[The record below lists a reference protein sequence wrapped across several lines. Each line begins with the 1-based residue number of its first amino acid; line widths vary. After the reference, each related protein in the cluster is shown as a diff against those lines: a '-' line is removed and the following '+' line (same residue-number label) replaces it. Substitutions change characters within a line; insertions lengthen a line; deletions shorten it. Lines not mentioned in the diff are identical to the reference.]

1 MKSNIFPK
9 HIIIIIS
16 ILLSAAVCF
25 SMYVVNAQE
34 TEEIEDTE
42 INIKSF
48 APRDQNG
55 GVADFL
61 ITLSKPIVDDDQ
73 LFTELP
79 KDAIKTTPSLELK
92 VRWMAHNQVGI
103 FLDGTLAPSIDYVF
117 EIATKLIQSS
127 DLVLTG
133 KRKFTYSTAS
143 FKVESAVIEFR
154 YDKDLKKAKG
164 FGNVTFNYP
173 VSIAGLGEF
182 LTILSGRGDEIPYV
196 FQEQSPITKTVLIE
210 FGDILP
216 LLEGQ
221 FLQVKIGKGLKCIGT
236 EIGLKETSA
245 APIQLANIK
254 QLQVSRADFLQRE
267 GIHFI
272 RLSFSSHIT
281 LEMFQDHISIEP
293 SLPFKLAANHQQLE
307 IYADFKFR
315 SEYTVNIKRGVAAA
329 DGSILRNTFV
339 RRLNVPDLYPR
350 IRFTDESFFMPRKG
364 ALELNIG
371 TTNIEQI
378 GFGIAKIYSD
388 KLPMLIE
395 QGELKI
401 EPSLNEEVTTTLS
414 LKDYLTNEHAG
425 MFKVVVHSDR
435 GRKGYAEQ
443 LVVITDLGIVA
454 KRIDKE
460 LSVWVNSLDSLEP
473 IQKAKVQ
480 LVNNRDKKTLL
491 TGETDDAGFA
501 KLILEEEMLK
511 DNPQFMLT
519 VTKDNDFSLLQLQRH
534 QLSTY
539 GFSIGGIA
547 YLRDGHE
554 AFVYTERGVYRPGE
568 TVNLIGIVRGKNNE
582 VPESL
587 PLRIDIM
594 APYNSKLREI
604 QQQTDEDGVC
614 EIQIPIPAYAPT
626 GWYSA
631 NMWSDEKQI
640 GTASF
645 QVEEFVPDRMKVLL
659 TADKDSYM
667 LGDEV
672 NLEVNAEN
680 LFGTPAVGRNVS
692 ANYYLSSTSF
702 DPPEKWRSFNFY
714 DATRTFSH
722 QQVQLDTTVTDIDG
736 KVEYQFTLPEDL
748 KPPSALNAYVSTTVQ
763 ELGGRAVSA
772 SKRLTVHPY
781 SHYVGIKRPKQ
792 GTVKRNEEV
801 TFNYIVID
809 PEDNVNAGRT
819 LKVTFSAI
827 ERSHHWRTRS
837 EPTVTELESYTVES
851 EDEIADFS
859 FTPVAYGVHRV
870 EVEDVDGGAKVST
883 QFYVTEWGGVS
894 WSKEN
899 PNTLDMTLDKDT
911 YRTGDKAKLTIKA
924 PFSGKVLLTIER
936 EKVLSFQTVMID
948 EDTATLTIPVQDDYA
963 PNVYLSA
970 MLIRSTT
977 SLGKDVPAR
986 AFGVVPLKF
995 DAKQHQLKVEMDTPE
1010 QIRPNSEVEIKFKVQ
1025 SERKGQ
1031 SYRIAIAAVDEGIL
1045 QLTSYQTPKPHNRF
1059 YQQRRLDTVS
1069 YEFYNAIT
1077 KDDRFPIKP
1086 IESLADL
1093 MNVEITVMEKAS
1105 ARGQLMREE
1114 RLVES
1119 LELAADSAG
1128 EIANFS
1134 RRARGLGLAR
1144 QSVLSTVSAKL
1155 ESRLNTDSVV
1165 RVSSVALW
1173 SGITT
1178 TDAEGNGSVRFKV
1191 PQFNGTLRVMA
1202 VAFSGADYG
1211 SATEKIQVRD
1221 PVVLTPTF
1229 PRFLTGGDRVRIP
1242 VSIYNSTGDTGTF
1255 TVKLK
1260 GTGPVQLLTG
1270 NGSINHLVFA
1280 KEDTLEKHT
1289 QIASGKEGQIY
1300 FDVVTHDAVGIA
1312 EFNLSASGNGED
1324 IQFAPMRLPVR
1335 SAAPPVTK
1343 TGQGVVRDGE
1353 PADFIFPSNLRAETS
1368 EFMLTVS
1375 PLPSV
1380 RFANGLR
1387 YLARYPHGCL
1397 EQTTSRVFP
1406 LLYLSDL
1413 ARIVEPELAE
1423 EGKIDEYINAGI
1435 TKLED
1440 MLLPD
1445 HSFAY
1450 WQGRSHINNWSS
1462 IYASHFLVEA
1472 RKAGYKVSDNVYNRM
1487 LEGLRQ
1493 QARRGGSI
1501 NAPNEKSDR
1510 YLLARAAYACYV
1522 LAAAHQPEKSVMHYL
1537 RNNRLTELNV
1547 YSQVQL
1553 AGAFALSG
1561 DVKTAL
1567 SMLPEEIVL
1576 DDKETRDSGRN
1587 FDSSIRAKA
1596 IILDVLVEIKED
1608 HPAITK
1614 LVESLTEAAAKG
1626 QRWANTQE
1634 NAFALLA
1641 LGKFLHKRPNQKYTG
1656 TLTRNGAHFA
1666 NFDSTSARHTGSD
1679 WDGEKVEIA
1688 VKGEGTCYYYWEA
1701 FGISRDSYIE
1711 EYGRE
1716 LQLTRR
1722 YLTPDGSRVK
1732 NNFKQGELVIAEI
1745 TVEALTSRLEN
1756 VAVVDMLPAGFEIEN
1771 PRLVTREGA
1780 STANREGYRPSYVDI
1795 RDDRLIF
1802 YGTFQLRRQERFYY
1816 ALRAVTEGTFTVPP
1830 VSAEAMYDPT
1840 KSAVASMGTIQIVK

>member
-1 MKSNIFPK
+1 MKSNFFPK
-9 HIIIIIS
+9 HIIIIIAA
-16 ILLSAAVCF
+16 LLSTTVCF
-25 SMYVVNAQE
+25 SMYVASAQE
-34 TEEIEDTE
+34 TEESE
-42 INIKSF
+42 ISIKSF
-48 APRDQNG
+48 APRDKNG
-55 GVADFL
+55 DVADFL
-61 ITLSKPIVDDDQ
+61 ITLSKTIADEKL

-79 KDAIKTTPSLELK
+79 KDAIKTTPSLEIK
-92 VRWMAHNQVGI
+92 ARWMAHNQIGI
-103 FLDGTLAPSIDYVF
+103 FLEGTLAPSVDYTF
-117 EIATKLIQSS
+117 EISTKLDPS
-127 DLVLTG
+127 DKLVLTG
-133 KRKFTYSTAS
+133 KREFIYSTAP
-143 FKVESAVIEFR
+143 FKVESSVIEFR

-164 FGNVTFNYP
+164 YGNVTFNYP
-173 VSIAGLGEF
+173 VSIAGLEEF
-182 LTILSGRGDEIPYV
+182 LLILSGRGDEIPYV
-196 FQEQSPITKTVLIE
+196 FQKQSPITKSVLIE
-210 FGDILP
+210 FDDILP

-236 EIGLKETSA
+236 EIGLKAASA

-254 QLQVSRADFLQRE
+254 ELRVNRADFLQRN

-272 RLSFSSHIT
+272 RFNFSSPIT
-281 LEMFQDHISIEP
+281 IEMFQDHISMEP

-315 SEYTVNIKRGVAAA
+315 SEYTVNIKRGVASA

-339 RRLNVPDLYPR
+339 RRLNVPDLHPR
-350 IRFTDESFFMPRKG
+350 IRFIDESFFMPRKG
-364 ALELNIG
+364 ALELNLG
-371 TTNIEQI
+371 TTNVEQI

-388 KLPMLIE
+388 KLPMLIQ

-401 EPSLNEEVTTTLS
+401 EPRLNEEVTTTLS
-414 LKDYLTNEHAG
+414 LKDYLTDEHAG

-435 GRKGYAEQ
+435 GRRGYTEQ

-460 LSVWVNSLDSLEP
+460 LWVWVNSLDSLDP
-473 IQKAKVQ
+473 IQKAKVE
-480 LVNNRDKKTLL
+480 LINKRDKKALL

-501 KLILEEEMLK
+501 KLTLEEDMLK
-511 DNPQFMLT
+511 DNPQFLLT
-519 VTKDNDFSLLQLQRH
+519 VTKDNDFSLLQLDRH
-534 QLSTY
+534 QLSTH

-582 VPESL
+582 VPASL

-604 QQQTDEDGVC
+604 QKQTDNDGVC
-614 EIQIPIPAYAPT
+614 EVQIPIPAYAPT
-626 GWYSA
+626 GWYA
-631 NMWSDEKQI
+631 AKMWSDEKQI
-640 GTASF
+640 GTAHF
-645 QVEEFVPDRMKVLL
+645 QVEEFVPDRMKVTV
-659 TADKDSYM
+659 TADKDTYM

-672 NLEVNAEN
+672 NIEVNAEN

-692 ANYYLSSTSF
+692 ANYYLSSTTF
-702 DPPEKWRSFNFY
+702 DPPEKWRTFNFY

-722 QQVQLDTTVTDIDG
+722 QRVQLDTAVTDIDG

-748 KPPSALNAYVSTTVQ
+748 KPPSALNANISTTVQ

-781 SHYVGIKRPKQ
+781 SHYVGIKRTKT
-792 GTVKRNEEV
+792 GTVKRNEET

-809 PEDNVNAGRT
+809 PEGNVDAGRT
-819 LKVTFSAI
+819 LKVTISAI
-827 ERSHHWRTRS
+827 ERPHHWRTQRES
-837 EPTVTELESYTVES
+837 TVTELESYTVQS
-851 EDEIADFS
+851 EDEVADFS

-870 EVEDVDGGAKVST
+870 EVEDVEGGAKVST
-883 QFYVTEWGGVS
+883 QFYVAEWGGVS

-899 PNTLDMTLDKDT
+899 PNTLDMTLDKAT
-911 YRTGDKAKLTIKA
+911 YRPGEKAKLEIKA

-936 EKVLSFQTVMID
+936 EKVLSFQTVMI
-948 EDTATLTIPVQDDYA
+948 EANSATLTIPVQDNYG

-986 AFGVVPLKF
+986 AFGVVPLKL
-995 DAKQHQLKVEMDTPE
+995 DAKQHELKVEMNTPE
-1010 QIRPNSEVEIKFKVQ
+1010 QIRPNQNVEIKFRVQ
-1025 SERKGQ
+1025 GERKEQ
-1031 SYRIAIAAVDEGIL
+1031 PYRIAIAAVDEGIL
-1045 QLTSYQTPKPHNRF
+1045 QLTGYQTPKPHNRF
-1059 YQQRRLDTVS
+1059 YQQRRLNTVS
-1069 YEFYNAIT
+1069 YEFYNTIT
-1077 KDDRFPIKP
+1077 KDDQFPIKP

-1105 ARGQLMREE
+1105 TRRQLMSEE

-1119 LELAADSAG
+1119 LEADSAG
-1128 EIANFS
+1128 ANLVFS
-1134 RRARGLGLAR
+1134 RRERGLGLAR
-1144 QSVLSTVSAKL
+1144 QSTLSTVSAKL

-1178 TDAEGNGSVRFKV
+1178 TNAEGNGSVRFKV

-1242 VSIYNSTGDTGTF
+1242 VSIYNSTGNTGTF

-1260 GTGPVQLLTG
+1260 ATGPVQLLTE
-1270 NGSINHLVFA
+1270 NGSINNLVFV

-1289 QIASGKEGQIY
+1289 QIASGKEGQLY
-1300 FDVVTHDAVGIA
+1300 FDVVTHDEIGIA
-1312 EFNLSASGNGED
+1312 EFNLSASGNGEE

-1343 TGQGVVRDGE
+1343 TGHGMVREGE
-1353 PADFIFPSNLRAETS
+1353 SADFIFPSNLRAETS

-1375 PLPSV
+1375 PLPTV

-1387 YLARYPHGCL
+1387 YLVRYPHGCL

-1413 ARIVEPELAE
+1413 ARIVEPELAD

-1445 HSFAY
+1445 HHFAY

-1462 IYASHFLVEA
+1462 VYASHFLVEA

-1501 NAPNEKSDR
+1501 NAPPEKSDR

-1522 LAAAHQPEKSVMHYL
+1522 LAAANQPEKSVMHYL
-1537 RNNRLTELNV
+1537 RNNRLTELNI
-1547 YSQVQL
+1547 YSQFQL

-1561 DVKTAL
+1561 DVETAL
-1567 SMLPEEIVL
+1567 SMLPEEITL
-1576 DDKETRDSGRN
+1576 EDKEVRDSGRN
-1587 FDSSIRAKA
+1587 FDSSIRAQA

-1641 LGKFLHKRPNQKYTG
+1641 LGKFLNKRPNQKYTG

-1679 WDGEKVEIA
+1679 WDGEKIDIT

-1745 TVEALTSRLEN
+1745 TVEALTSNLEN

-1780 STANREGYRPSYVDI
+1780 STANRQGYRPSYVDI
-1795 RDDRLIF
+1795 RDDRLVF

>member
-9 HIIIIIS
+9 HIIIIIAT
-16 ILLSAAVCF
+16 LLSAAVCF

-34 TEEIEDTE
+34 TEETE

-61 ITLSKPIVDDDQ
+61 ITLSKPIVEDDQ

-92 VRWMAHNQVGI
+92 ARWMAHNQIGI
-103 FLDGTLAPSIDYVF
+103 FLDGTLAPSVEYNF
-117 EIATKLIQSS
+117 EIATKLNPSS
-127 DLVLTG
+127 DLAVTG
-133 KRKFTYSTAS
+133 KRKFTHTTAP
-143 FKVESAVIEFR
+143 FKVESSVIEFR

-164 FGNVTFNYP
+164 YGNVTFNYP
-173 VSIAGLGEF
+173 VSIAGLEEF
-182 LTILSGRGDEIPYV
+182 LSILSGRGDEIPYV
-196 FQEQSPITKTVLIE
+196 FQKQNPTTKSVLIE
-210 FGDILP
+210 FDDILP
-216 LLEGQ
+216 LLEGR

-236 EIGLKETSA
+236 EIGLKDTSA

-254 QLQVSRADFLQRE
+254 ELRVSRANYVQRD
-267 GIHFI
+267 GIAFI
-272 RLSFSSHIT
+272 RLNFSSPIT

-315 SEYTVNIKRGVAAA
+315 SEYTLNIKRGVASA

-339 RRLNVPDLYPR
+339 RRLNVPDLHPR
-350 IRFTDESFFMPRKG
+350 IRFIDQSFFMPRKG
-364 ALELNIG
+364 ALELNLG
-371 TTNIEQI
+371 TTNVEQI

-388 KLPMLIE
+388 KLPMLIQ
-395 QGELKI
+395 QGEFKI
-401 EPSLNEEVTTTLS
+401 EPRLNEEVTTTLS
-414 LKDYLTNEHAG
+414 LKDYLTDEHAG

-435 GRKGYAEQ
+435 GRRGYTEQ

-454 KRIDKE
+454 KRINKE
-460 LSVWVNSLDSLEP
+460 LWVWVNSLDSLEP

-480 LVNNRDKKTLL
+480 LINNRDKKTLL
-491 TGETDDAGFA
+491 TGETDDAGFT
-501 KLILEEEMLK
+501 KLTLEEDMLK

-539 GFSIGGIA
+539 GFSTGGIA
-547 YLRDGHE
+547 YLTDGHE

-568 TVNLIGIVRGKNNE
+568 TVNLIGIVRSKNNE
-582 VPESL
+582 VPASL

-604 QQQTDEDGVC
+604 QKQTDKEGVC
-614 EIQIPIPAYAPT
+614 EVQIPIPAYAPT

-640 GTASF
+640 GTAHF
-645 QVEEFVPDRMKVLL
+645 QVEEFVPDRMKVSV
-659 TADKDSYM
+659 TADKDTFM

-692 ANYYLSSTSF
+692 ASYYLSTTSF

-722 QQVQLDTTVTDIDG
+722 QRVQLDTAVTDIEG
-736 KVEYQFTLPEDL
+736 KVEYQFMLPEGL
-748 KPPSALNAYVSTTVQ
+748 KSPAALNANISTTVQ

-781 SHYVGIKRPKQ
+781 SHYVGIKRTKT
-792 GTVKRNEEV
+792 GTVKRNAEA

-809 PEDNVNAGRT
+809 PVGNVDAGRT
-819 LKVTFSAI
+819 LKVTISAI
-827 ERSHHWRTRS
+827 ERPHHWRTQS
-837 EPTVTELESYTVES
+837 EPTVTELESYTVQS
-851 EDEIADFS
+851 EDGIADFS
-859 FTPVAYGVHRV
+859 FTPVAFGVHRV
-870 EVEDVDGGAKVST
+870 EVEDVEGGAKVST
-883 QFYVTEWGGVS
+883 QFYVAEWGGVS

-899 PNTLDMTLDKDT
+899 PNTLDMTLDKAA
-911 YRTGDKAKLTIKA
+911 YRPGEKAKLTIKA

-948 EDTATLTIPVQDDYA
+948 ADTATLTIPVQDDYG

-977 SLGKDVPAR
+977 SLEKDLPAR
-986 AFGVVPLKF
+986 AFGVVPLKL
-995 DAKQHQLKVEMDTPE
+995 DAKQHELTVEMDTPE

-1025 SERKGQ
+1025 GERKGQ
-1031 SYRIAIAAVDEGIL
+1031 PYRIAIAAVDEGIL
-1045 QLTSYQTPKPHNRF
+1045 QLTSYQTPQPHNRF
-1059 YQQRRLDTVS
+1059 YQQRRLNTIS
-1069 YEFYNAIT
+1069 YEFYNTIT
-1077 KDDRFPIKP
+1077 KDDQFPIKP

-1093 MNVEITVMEKAS
+1093 MNVVISEMAKVTEHS
-1105 ARGQLMREE
+1105 QLMREE

-1119 LELAADSAG
+1119 LQADSEVADL
-1128 EIANFS
+1128 AFS
-1134 RRARGLGLAR
+1134 RRERGLGIAR
-1144 QSVLSTVSAKL
+1144 QSALSTVSSKL
-1155 ESRLNTDSVV
+1155 QSRLNTDSVV

-1173 SGITT
+1173 SGLTT
-1178 TDAEGNGSVRFKV
+1178 TDVEGNGSVRFKV

-1202 VAFSGADYG
+1202 VAFSGVDYG

-1229 PRFLTGGDRVRIP
+1229 PRFLTGGDQVRIP
-1242 VSIYNSTGDTGTF
+1242 VSIYNSTGNTGTF

-1260 GTGPVQLLTG
+1260 GTGPVQLLTE
-1270 NGSINHLVFA
+1270 NGPKNHLVFA
-1280 KEDTLEKHT
+1280 KEDSLEKQM
-1289 QIASGKEGQIY
+1289 QIASGKEGQLY
-1300 FDVVTHDAVGIA
+1300 FDVVTHDEIGIA

-1343 TGQGVVRDGE
+1343 TGHGIVREGE

-1387 YLARYPHGCL
+1387 YLVRYPHGCL

-1445 HSFAY
+1445 HNFAY

-1462 IYASHFLVEA
+1462 VYASHFLVEA

-1501 NAPNEKSDR
+1501 NVPHEKSDR

-1522 LAAAHQPEKSVMHYL
+1522 LAAANQPEKSVMHYL

-1547 YSQVQL
+1547 YSQFQL

-1561 DVKTAL
+1561 DVETAL

-1587 FDSSIRAKA
+1587 FDSSIRAQA

-1626 QRWANTQE
+1626 QRWTNTQE

-1641 LGKFLHKRPNQKYTG
+1641 LGKFLNKRPNQKYTG

-1679 WDGEKVEIA
+1679 WDGEKIDIT

-1745 TVEALTSRLEN
+1745 TVEALTSNLAN

-1780 STANREGYRPSYVDI
+1780 STANRKGYRPSYVDI
-1795 RDDRLIF
+1795 RDDRLVF